1 MAPHVTDAGRPR
13 VVDASALVELPQGH
27 PEPMRLLAIAHA
39 GGFSVLLP
47 ATAVAEAQAALKL
60 PAALWDHIF
69 KRPGVVVLSLTGYN
83 AVAVGV
89 LASPRLEHHPM
100 QPVLTGP
107 LMVGH
112 VLREAVETNAVV
124 FTRIPELYGG
134 HDIPVTAI

>member
-1 MAPHVTDAGRPR
+1 M
-13 VVDASALVELPQGH
+13 
-27 PEPMRLLAIAHA
+27 
-39 GGFSVLLP
+39 LLP
-47 ATAVAEAQAALKL
+47 ATAVAEAQAALKI

-69 KRPGVVVLSLTGYN
+69 KRPRAVVLNLTGYN

-100 QPVLTGP
+100 QAVLTGP

-112 VLREAVETNAVV
+112 VVREAAETNAVV

-134 HDIPVTAI
+134 HEVPVTVI